1 MDARNFLF
9 SSDYPMP
16 VLVWQFE
23 DYYTVD
29 AYATR
34 TVTIAHKLPF
44 KPLLVGIWSTRASFE
59 PSQDIGTQIW
69 LPYFNPVDGIS
80 ISAYISADA
89 TNVTIDMQNFDS
101 TQTKYNFRLW
111 AYAPP
116 DYTGEYPNI
125 YDNTNFQLSTD
136 FNYPKIVQQGKVQL
150 SYKASATIDHGLGYI
165 PQCKVWQEKDGKIGP
180 VYALWD
186 YSQSGNRGGPKL
198 TTSSLIIRNLDLD
211 GDEKTKTYYYHIY
224 GDEQ

>member
-16 VLVWQFE
+16 VLVWQYE
-23 DYYTVD
+23 DFWNVGE
-29 AYATR
+29 YATR
-34 TVTIAHKLPF
+34 TVKVAHRLPF
-44 KPLLVGIWSTRASFE
+44 KPLLVGQWSTKTNFA
-59 PSQDIGTQIW
+59 PCQDIATTTW
-69 LPYFNPVDGIS
+69 MTNFDPVNGVS
-80 ISAYISADA
+80 ISAFVSADA
-89 TNVTIDMQNFDS
+89 TNLILDMQNFD
-101 TQTKYNFRLW
+101 TATRYNFRLW

-116 DYTGEYPNI
+116 DYAGEYPNI

-136 FNYPKIVQQGKVQL
+136 FNYPKIVKQGKVQI
-150 SYKASATIDHGLGYI
+150 SYGSSATIDHGLGYI
-165 PQCKVWQEKDGKIGP
+165 PQCKIWQEKDGKIGP

-186 YSQSGNRGGPKL
+186 YDQSGNRGGPRL

-211 GDEKTKTYYYHIY
+211 GDNKTKTYYYHIY